1 MPFPFVSTKLSS
13 PRTTAMTVTQPFAW
27 GGAATGTGAGFC
39 VRRTTVAIP
48 LASVDWLVS
57 IAPASVKNDTWVPCR
72 ILKLPNRSA
81 TKAETL
87 VVNPTFAN
95 PGRLSRT
102 AARSRCFSEGTA
114 PPMEITEEDAENVP
128 LIDVTLAVIVA
139 GPGAVP
145 LFRMTGT
152 LPLPSVVPV
161 AVAGEPSPG
170 EIGRAH

>member
-1 MPFPFVSTKLSS
+1 
-13 PRTTAMTVTQPFAW
+13 MTVTQPFSGLGGN
-27 GGAATGTGAGFC
+27 GGATCTGAGLW
-39 VRRTTVAIP
+39 VRRTTVAMP

-102 AARSRCFSEGTA
+102 AARSRCFAEGTA
-114 PPMEITEEDAENVP
+114 PPIAITEEDAEKVP
-128 LIDVTLAVIVA
+128 FVDVTLAVIVA

-145 LFRMTGT
+145 LFRMTWA
-152 LPLPSVVPV
+152 LPAPSVVLV
-161 AVAGEPSPG
+161 SVLGVPSPG
-170 EIGRAH
+170 GPM